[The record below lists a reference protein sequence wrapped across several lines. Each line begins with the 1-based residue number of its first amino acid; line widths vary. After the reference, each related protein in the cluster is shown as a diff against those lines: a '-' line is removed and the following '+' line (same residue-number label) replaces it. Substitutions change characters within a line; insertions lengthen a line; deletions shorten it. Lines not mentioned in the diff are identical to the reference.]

1 MTFDGAVTSFAGS
14 GRGEDGDGAG
24 SAASFKDP
32 IGLALD
38 SAGNLYVADSGNN
51 KIRKVTPSGVVT
63 TFAGA
68 GRPGYSDGEAAIALF
83 KHPRGVAVSPLGAV
97 YVADTQNH
105 AIRKIENGAVST
117 VAGTTHGGSTN
128 GPANVAEFNEPTGMA
143 IDDAGQLWI
152 GDTRNHQMRRVAI
165 DGVISTVAGTG
176 KPGYADAVD
185 LLQAHFHEPTGLA
198 AAGAI
203 FITDSKNDAVRML
216 VPVLTATNF
225 QPRSG
230 TPDGGQTVHV
240 FGSGFIPGRTEV
252 TFGGVPAS
260 TVVYVSSTE
269 LIALTPP
276 RPIGDAEVR
285 VSTLGGTV
293 VFPFPFRFIPPYIS
307 LAITPA
313 TSALDIGKTLQ
324 LTATGFAADNT
335 TTDVTNRVTWS
346 SANPALVTIDA
357 AGVGR
362 AVASGTTTVTATFE
376 NLAGTAAI
384 TVRAPE
390 PIPPDPVPTVFDP
403 TVVSDMSKNVQF
415 LYTGPN
421 AIQKNVT
428 TSLMDAR
435 RIAVIRGRVLAANGS
450 PIAGVRVSVLDRS
463 HFGFTLTRADGMYD
477 IAVNGG
483 GDNTLVFE
491 KNGLIPAQRRTA
503 TPWRDYVVLDDLYMT
518 AYDANATVVHLG
530 AASMQV
536 ARGSVIT
543 DADGTRRATLLI
555 PAGTT
560 AAIQTFTG
568 SPAC

>member
-105 AIRKIENGAVST
+105 AIRRIENGAVST

-285 VSTLGGTV
+285 VSTLGGTRCV
-293 VFPFPFRFIPPYIS
+293 
-307 LAITPA
+307 
-313 TSALDIGKTLQ
+313 
-324 LTATGFAADNT
+324 
-335 TTDVTNRVTWS
+335 
-346 SANPALVTIDA
+346 
-357 AGVGR
+357 
-362 AVASGTTTVTATFE
+362 
-376 NLAGTAAI
+376 
-384 TVRAPE
+384 
-390 PIPPDPVPTVFDP
+390 PIPVPLHSAIHIARNYPRHVCSRHRQDTSTHRDRLCCRQHDYRRYEP
-403 TVVSDMSKNVQF
+403 RDVVERKSGAGYD
-415 LYTGPN
+415 
-421 AIQKNVT
+421 
-428 TSLMDAR
+428 R
-435 RIAVIRGRVLAANGS
+435 RGRRWS
-450 PIAGVRVSVLDRS
+450 RSRVRNDHS
-463 HFGFTLTRADGMYD
+463 HS
-477 IAVNGG
+477 
-483 GDNTLVFE
+483 
-491 KNGLIPAQRRTA
+491 
-503 TPWRDYVVLDDLYMT
+503 DL
-518 AYDANATVVHLG
+518 
-530 AASMQV
+530 
-536 ARGSVIT
+536 
-543 DADGTRRATLLI
+543 
-555 PAGTT
+555 
-560 AAIQTFTG
+560 
-568 SPAC
+568 